1 MDKVIV
7 VGASGHAKL
16 IIDILELNGQTQIV
30 GLVDSFRPIGY
41 SMMNYTVL
49 GTEEDLPSLVESH
62 WIDGVV
68 VAIGDNF
75 VRFRMV
81 KRIQAL
87 CPELTFVSVVHPHAV
102 IARSVVIGVGSV
114 VMAGA
119 CVNAGA
125 KIGQHCIVNKKASL
139 AHDAV
144 LEDFASLAPGV
155 TTGGNCRIGQFTA
168 VGIGATLIHGVS
180 VGAHSVIGAGALVLQ
195 PVHSHT
201 VAYGSPARVIRQRQE
216 GDVYL

>member
-87 CPELTFVSVVHPHAV
+87 CPELTFVSVVHPH
-102 IARSVVIGVGSV
+102 
-114 VMAGA
+114 GA

-125 KIGQHCIVNKKASL
+125 KIGQHCIVNTKASL